1 MTINQY
7 SIHCTPEQT
16 MKALELGAP
25 LKIIDNEYDERI
37 YQFICGNTQNG
48 KALYIIPTAE
58 EMIGWLEEQNDIE
71 EITIQRNRA
80 FHSWAYLVTNKRNKL
95 ISSSNRYQSR
105 KEATISAI
113 DAALEYLVDNKFL
126 K

>member
-58 EMIGWLEEQNDIE
+58 EMIGWLEEQDGIYDIHLLRTADGSWKY
-71 EITIQRNRA
+71 EITTKHIPK
-80 FHSWAYLVTNKRNKL
+80 NKMYGCRK
-95 ISSSNRYQSR
+95 SR

-113 DAALEYLVDNKFL
+113 DAALEYLINNK